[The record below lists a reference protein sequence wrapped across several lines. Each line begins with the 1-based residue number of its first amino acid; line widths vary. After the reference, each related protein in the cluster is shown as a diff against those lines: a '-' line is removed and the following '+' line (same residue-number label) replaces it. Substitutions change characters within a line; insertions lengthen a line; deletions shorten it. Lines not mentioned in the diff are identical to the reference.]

1 MTTERKKTLGAYYTP
16 EALCEFLCKWAIQ
29 HPSDHVLEPSFGSG
43 NILDAAYATLE
54 ELGNINPRRQLY
66 GCDID
71 GAACTQVAKKGYIKS
86 HLINK
91 DFLNTSPT
99 DFTISKFETVIA
111 NPPYVSIRGISKYQV
126 SKGKEIA
133 DKWNFSIDGKS
144 SLWAY
149 FIIHSLNFLKEK
161 SRMAWVLPK
170 NFLYADY
177 AKSLQNFLT
186 NYFETIEVHDIE
198 ENLFVQEGTT
208 ERIVVLLCKDF
219 SKNPKIRTST
229 VANKFYHTLND
240 FISNATEIEPN
251 NQDQTTLTESFHT
264 NTVKIGELV
273 DIKIGI
279 VTGASKYVI
288 FSPKAAKEL
297 GIKPKYLLPIFT
309 KSSNHNTLVLK
320 NSALEN
326 PKGKNNKTR
335 ILDINNWRS
344 DDYSSYLEFY
354 NNIPH
359 EVRHNTAA
367 LGKEVWYSVA
377 NSSHS
382 SEAVCD
388 AFLVPL
394 SQGFSR
400 LIINEA
406 KVDCTNSLY
415 RVFLK
420 TSQLFEQHSREYL
433 VILLCLSFYNS
444 FTRLSIIRNAR
455 LHGKALKLEP
465 SNFKRVSIFSLHTS
479 VDSLRQLL
487 ATVNSMVEQSVED
500 ATIVSLT
507 DDFFTKE
514 SNGEYQKDFY
524 KSQLIEAMKNYGR

>member
-1 MTTERKKTLGAYYTP
+1 MTQERKKTLGAYYTP
-16 EALCEFLCKWAIQ
+16 EALCEFLCRWAIQ
-29 HPSDHVLEPSFGSG
+29 HPNDHVLEPSFGSG
-43 NILDAAYATLE
+43 NILDAAYVTLE
-54 ELGNINPRRQLY
+54 ELGNTNPRRQLY

-71 GAACTQVAKKGYIKS
+71 GTACTQVTKKGYIKS

-91 DFLNTSPT
+91 DFLSTSPNE
-99 DFTISKFETVIA
+99 FTISKFETVIA
-111 NPPYVSIRGISKYQV
+111 NPPYVSIRGISKHQV

-133 DKWNFSIDGKS
+133 DKWNFAIDGKS

-161 SRMAWVLPK
+161 GRMAWVLPK

-177 AKSLQNFLT
+177 AKSLQIFLT
-186 NYFETIEVHDIE
+186 NYFEKIEVHDIE
-198 ENLFVQEGTT
+198 ENLFVQEGTS
-208 ERIVVLLCKDF
+208 ERVVVLLCSGF
-219 SKNPKIRTST
+219 SKTSEVKSSIVARRFYRT
-229 VANKFYHTLND
+229 LDD
-240 FISNATEIEPN
+240 FISNSTITESN
-251 NQDQTTLTESFHT
+251 KQTALTETAHT
-264 NTVKIGELV
+264 NAIKIGELA

-297 GIKPKYLLPIFT
+297 GINSKYLLPIFT
-309 KSSNHNTLVLK
+309 KSSNHNTLILK

-335 ILDINNWRS
+335 ILDISKWRK
-344 DDYSSYLEFY
+344 DDYPSYSKFY
-354 NNIPH
+354 NNIPY
-359 EVRHNTAA
+359 EVRHNTAG

-382 SEAVCD
+382 SEPVCD

-400 LIINEA
+400 LIVNEA

-420 TSQLFEQHSREYL
+420 TSQLFEQHDKEYL
-433 VILLCLSFYNS
+433 ISLLCLSFYNS

-465 SNFKRVSIFSLHTS
+465 SNFKRVSIFSLQTS
-479 VDSLRQLL
+479 VDSLKQLL
-487 ATVNSMVEQSVED
+487 DTVNSMVEKNAED
-500 ATIVSLT
+500 STIINLV
-507 DDFFTKE
+507 DEFFTKE
-514 SNGEYQKDFY
+514 SSGEYQKESY